1 LARNDESPVNSISTI
16 LTKGSRREQKM
27 SHQRSKSENPWQG
40 LSGPNMAY
48 VLELYD
54 QYSVDPESVD
64 SSFKEKFEAWGPPS
78 EGSAPSE
85 RTGQNFDG
93 MDLEKLAAA
102 LKLAE
107 NIRTYGHLAANLYP
121 VGEFP
126 KDNHHID
133 PKEFN
138 LTIEDLKAIPP
149 SFIWKEAP
157 ASVKDGWQAIQMLQ
171 EVYTKTIAYEFSH
184 VHETEE
190 RQWLNTMVETSQ
202 HYPILSAEDKK
213 NLLYRLSEVEG
224 FEKFLHK
231 TFVGQKRFSIEG
243 VDMLVPMLDEAAK
256 EGCLDGAEHA
266 LIGMAHRGRLNVL
279 AHVLGKPYE
288 LIFSEFHH
296 SPNKELIPSEG
307 SRGINFGW
315 TGDVKYHLGASRTV
329 ETDQTHKIKI
339 SLANNPSHLEYVDP
353 VVEGY
358 TRAAQETRDSKGYPV
373 QDTSKAFAILIHGDA
388 AFPGE
393 GIVAETLNLSRLR
406 GYQTGGT
413 LHIIANNLVG
423 FTTDSGDSRS
433 TKYASDL
440 AKGFEIPIIHVNA
453 DDPEACM
460 AAVHLA
466 YEYRKKFQKDVLID
480 LIGYRRFG
488 HNEMDDPSA
497 TQPKLYKQVNSHP
510 TVRDVYAKQ
519 LVKEGVLSEEDVKAI
534 EDEVLTKHQTEYE
547 KVHGRKEK
555 FKLEDTRLPDPLS
568 KALPDIDTTISVTE
582 LQELTEN
589 MLKWPA
595 DFNVYPKIKRILE
608 RRRKAFQ
615 GEKIDWG
622 MAESLAFASI
632 LKDGTPIR
640 ITGQD
645 SERGTFAQ
653 RHLVLNDS
661 ESGKKFSPLHGMD
674 DIDVSFAIHNSP
686 LSESSVV
693 GFEYGYNVFAPET
706 LVIWEA
712 QYGDFA
718 NVAQVLFD
726 QFLSAG
732 RAKWGQKSGMVMLLP
747 HGYEGQGPE
756 HSSARL
762 ERFLQLGAENNWTVA
777 NVTTA
782 SQYFH
787 LLRRQAKLLTMDEV
801 RPLVV
806 MTPKSLLRD
815 TKVASLPEAFESD
828 HFMPLLKQPGLGKD
842 KEKVKKILLCSG
854 KIAIDLEKALEQ
866 DQVAR
871 TEMHIVRVEQIY
883 PFPEEEMT
891 ALLNEYRNV
900 EDLIWVQEEP
910 KNMGSWLYIEPKLR
924 AVAPKRAHVSYIGR
938 QERSSTAG
946 GEPDIYKKEQE
957 QIIQTSLALDI
968 QSREGGREHV

>member
-1 LARNDESPVNSISTI
+1 
-16 LTKGSRREQKM
+16 
-27 SHQRSKSENPWQG
+27 
-40 LSGPNMAY
+40 
-48 VLELYD
+48 
-54 QYSVDPESVD
+54 VDPESVD
-64 SSFKEKFEAWGPPS
+64 SSFKEKFDAWGAPS
-78 EGSAPSE
+78 EGSAQEPAA
-85 RTGQNFDG
+85 QNFDG
-93 MDLEKLAAA
+93 MNLEKLAAA
-102 LKLAE
+102 YKLAE
-107 NIRTYGHLAANLYP
+107 NIRTYGHLAANVYP

-126 KDNHHID
+126 KDTHHID
-133 PKEFN
+133 PKEFD
-138 LTIEDLKAIPP
+138 LSIEDLKAIPP

-157 ASVKDGWQAIQMLQ
+157 SSVNNGWEAIQMLQ
-171 EVYTKTIAYEFSH
+171 EVYTKNISYEFSH
-184 VHETEE
+184 VHEAEE

-202 HYPILSAEDKK
+202 HYPDFSADEKK

-243 VDMLVPMLDEAAK
+243 VDTLVPMLDEAAK
-256 EGCLDGAEHA
+256 EGARDGAEHA

-279 AHVLGKPYE
+279 AHVLGKPLE

-296 SPNKELIPSEG
+296 SPNKELVPSEG

-315 TGDVKYHLGASRTV
+315 TGDVKYHLGASRTI
-329 ETDQTHKIKI
+329 EADKSHKIKI

-358 TRAAQETRDSKGYPV
+358 TRAAQEKRDSKGYPV
-373 QDTSKAFAILIHGDA
+373 QDTSKALAILIHGDA

-393 GIVAETLNLSRLR
+393 GIVAETLNLSRLK

-423 FTTDSGDSRS
+423 FTTNSEDSRS

-453 DDPEACM
+453 DDPEACI
-460 AAVHLA
+460 ASVRLA
-466 YEYRKKFQKDVLID
+466 YEYRKRFQKDVLID

-497 TQPKLYKQVNSHP
+497 TQPKLYKQVNSHS
-510 TVRDVYAKQ
+510 TVRDLYAKQ
-519 LVKEGVLSEEDVKAI
+519 LVKEGSVTEETVKSI
-534 EDEVLTKHQTEYE
+534 EEEILTKHQSEYD
-547 KVHGRKEK
+547 KVQGRKEK
-555 FKLEDTRLPDPLS
+555 FKLEDTRLPEPLS
-568 KALPDIDTTISVTE
+568 RALPDIDTTVSVSE
-582 LQELTEN
+582 LQDLTEK
-589 MLKWPA
+589 MLTWPEN
-595 DFNVYPKIKRILE
+595 FNVYPKIKRILE

-615 GEKIDWG
+615 DEKIDWG

-661 ESGKKFSPLHGMD
+661 ENGKKFSPLHGVD
-674 DIDVSFAIHNSP
+674 DINVSFAIHNSP

-718 NVAQVLFD
+718 NVSQVLFD

-732 RAKWGQKSGMVMLLP
+732 RAKWGQKSGMVLLLP

-787 LLRRQAKLLTMDEV
+787 LLRRQAKLLSMDEV

-815 TKVASLPEAFESD
+815 AKVASVAENFEND
-828 HFMPLLKQPGLGKD
+828 LFKPLLEQSGLGQE

-866 DQVAR
+866 DQVKR

-883 PFPEEEMT
+883 PFPEEEMN
-891 ALLNEYRNV
+891 ALLKQYPNV

-924 AVAPKRAHVSYIGR
+924 AVAPNGAHVSYIGR